1 MAETKSYKSST
12 GVDSFYYGI
21 LGADDIAVSIEHV
34 MFLQEIGVEMP
45 QEITKASGDNRTA
58 EMAVSA
64 GDITVTG
71 KFHKLPTEDKQKILG
86 LEVVDGLTAM
96 GSSDT
101 PPYLAA
107 VFAKTYEDGSRE
119 YVGLPKGIFTRPK
132 IEGKSKE
139 EGKVEFSSDEIEGQ
153 FMDRKVTGF
162 TEEKSAIFGVDKKG
176 ETTNR
181 DAIFMKVFGKAF
193 PTGTT
198 EPEGV

>member
-21 LGADDIAVSIEHV
+21 LGADDVALSVEHV

-45 QEITKASGDNRTA
+45 QEITKASGDNKTA

-86 LEVVDGLTAM
+86 LEVVDGITAM

-193 PTGTT
+193 PTGTA

>member
-21 LGADDIAVSIEHV
+21 LGTDDIALSVEHV

-86 LEVVDGLTAM
+86 LEVVDGITAM

-193 PTGTT
+193 PTGTA

>member
-21 LGADDIAVSIEHV
+21 LGADDIALSVEHV

-162 TEEKSAIFGVDKKG
+162 IEEKSAIFGVDKKG

-193 PTGTT
+193 PTGTA

>member
-21 LGADDIAVSIEHV
+21 LGANDVALSIEHV

-86 LEVVDGLTAM
+86 LEVVDGITAM

-101 PPYLAA
+101 PPYLGA

-162 TEEKSAIFGVDKKG
+162 IEEKSAIFGVDKKG

-181 DAIFMKVFGKAF
+181 DAIFMKVFGKPF
-193 PTGTT
+193 PTGTA

>member
-1 MAETKSYKSST
+1 MAEKSYKSAT

-21 LGADDIAVSIEHV
+21 LGDDNIALSIEHV

-71 KFHKLPTEDKQKILG
+71 KFHKIPTEDKQKILG
-86 LEVVDGLTAM
+86 LEVVDGLTGM

-101 PPYLAA
+101 PPYLAT
-107 VFAKTYEDGSRE
+107 VFAKTHEDGSRE

-153 FMDRKVTGF
+153 FMDRKVAGF
-162 TEEKSAIFGVDKKG
+162 TEEKSVICGVDKKG

-181 DAIFMKVFGKAF
+181 DAIFMKVFGKPF
-193 PTGTT
+193 PTVTAA
-198 EPEGV
+198 PEGV

>member
-21 LGADDIAVSIEHV
+21 LGADDIAVSVEHV

-193 PTGTT
+193 PTGTA

>member
-21 LGADDIAVSIEHV
+21 LGADDVALSVEHV

-45 QEITKASGDNRTA
+45 QEITKASGDNKTA

-162 TEEKSAIFGVDKKG
+162 IEEKSAIFGVDKKG

-193 PTGTT
+193 PTGTA

>member
-1 MAETKSYKSST
+1 MEPKSYKSST

-21 LGADDIAVSIEHV
+21 LGADDIALSVEHV

-86 LEVVDGLTAM
+86 LEVVDGITAM

-193 PTGTT
+193 PTGTA